1 MKVKG
6 GSGINI
12 TADEPLIPG
21 QHPMR
26 HTHMNSNAAVLSN
39 SAKYVVLVALVAAG
53 IVGRLNNYKISPPTT
68 NGIGWLRTSLHES
81 NFVAKFEEAL
91 DPEYKGPFVPL
102 IINNDGKMLCPKMEG
117 GTSRRAQHFVR
128 MLHVGLQTEHQRLW
142 STYGHVMNGHLPILL
157 MGGDGNGCNLIKCE
171 EGFDFPRLSWSLPS
185 QQHNGSEWCHAIGIP
200 SYELWKSFGKVNI
213 SNVIETHEHIY
224 PWNRKIP
231 KAVWRGST
239 TYDNEQY
246 GNVSFHDIPRAR
258 LVQESKDR
266 PDLIDAAFTK
276 IHQRFENKAEEL
288 MPTTIMA
295 RRMPFD
301 DQMKYKG

>member
-1 MKVKG
+1 MR
-6 GSGINI
+6 S
-12 TADEPLIPG
+12 AY
-21 QHPMR
+21 HP
-26 HTHMNSNAAVLSN
+26 
-39 SAKYVVLVALVAAG
+39 
-53 IVGRLNNYKISPPTT
+53 
-68 NGIGWLRTSLHES
+68 
-81 NFVAKFEEAL
+81 
-91 DPEYKGPFVPL
+91 
-102 IINNDGKMLCPKMEG
+102 
-117 GTSRRAQHFVR
+117 
-128 MLHVGLQTEHQRLW
+128 
-142 STYGHVMNGHLPILL
+142 
-157 MGGDGNGCNLIKCE
+157 
-171 EGFDFPRLSWSLPS
+171 
-185 QQHNGSEWCHAIGIP
+185 
-200 SYELWKSFGKVNI
+200 ELWHRFGKVNI
-213 SNVIETHEHIY
+213 SNVIETHEHIS